1 MKKYFRFQ
9 NLVIT
14 VLSAMVLGTV
24 CNLGV
29 FYSVLM
35 GMIIFFF
42 LPSFIKY
49 REKEKESYEK
59 YSQACVYMEQ
69 MESSFKKNKRIYQ
82 SLKETVNLFPEGEMK
97 ETLEAAIH
105 EIEKEDA
112 QADSSE
118 RALLLIEEKYGC
130 EQMELMHNFFLKS
143 QAQGGEVSQAVDM
156 LEKRRNTWMYAVEK
170 CRAEKKNMLF
180 SVLGS
185 LVLFFAVTE
194 VLVLFL
200 PESMDITEN
209 IFERTAVV
217 IEFTILMF
225 MGRCVLKKNAA
236 DWLERVRE
244 REEEKIRKDYRYVEN
259 YNLAKEMV
267 TSIKW
272 AAIPFV
278 ITVLS
283 YFMTKS
289 LIALSVGTA
298 ITVLL
303 LNQHKMNYSLTKK
316 RIKKETERD
325 FPKWMLHVIL
335 LLETE
340 SVQGAIRKSAAQAP
354 ASLQYPLEKMQ
365 EGFEEDATGPSP
377 YFAFLEEY
385 EVPKI
390 QESMKLLYSISS
402 GTGGDGNEQ
411 MLAVI
416 EKNNDMTL
424 RSEKIKNDNKVA
436 GMMTYLFL
444 PVLPSGIKIM
454 TDLILIMMVM
464 YGSMN
469 TLF

>member
-1 MKKYFRFQ
+1 
-9 NLVIT
+9 
-14 VLSAMVLGTV
+14 
-24 CNLGV
+24 
-29 FYSVLM
+29 
-35 GMIIFFF
+35 
-42 LPSFIKY
+42 
-49 REKEKESYEK
+49 
-59 YSQACVYMEQ
+59 
-69 MESSFKKNKRIYQ
+69 
-82 SLKETVNLFPEGEMK
+82 
-97 ETLEAAIH
+97 
-105 EIEKEDA
+105 
-112 QADSSE
+112 
-118 RALLLIEEKYGC
+118 
-130 EQMELMHNFFLKS
+130 
-143 QAQGGEVSQAVDM
+143 
-156 LEKRRNTWMYAVEK
+156 
-170 CRAEKKNMLF
+170 
-180 SVLGS
+180 
-185 LVLFFAVTE
+185 
-194 VLVLFL
+194 
-200 PESMDITEN
+200 
-209 IFERTAVV
+209 
-217 IEFTILMF
+217 
-225 MGRCVLKKNAA
+225 RCVLKKNAA

-259 YNLAKEMV
+259 YNPAKEMV

-454 TDLILIMMVM
+454 ADLILIMMVM

>member
-1 MKKYFRFQ
+1 MKKYLKLQ
-9 NLVIT
+9 NIAIAVIA
-14 VLSAMVLGTV
+14 AMVTGTV

-29 FYSVLM
+29 CYSVLM
-35 GMIIFFF
+35 GMVVFFF
-42 LPSFIKY
+42 LPSYTKY
-49 REKEKESYEK
+49 LEKEKESYKRYE
-59 YSQACVYMEQ
+59 QACVYMEQ

-97 ETLEAAIH
+97 ETLQTAIH

-118 RALLLIEEKYGC
+118 RALLFIEEKYGC

-143 QAQGGEVSQAVDM
+143 QSQGGEVAGTIAI
-156 LEKRRNTWMYAVEK
+156 LEKRRNTWMDAVEK
-170 CRAEKKNMLF
+170 CRTEKKSMLF

-185 LVLFFAVTE
+185 LLLFFFVTE
-194 VLVLFL
+194 VLVIFL
-200 PESMDITEN
+200 PGDMDITGN
-209 IFERTAVV
+209 VIERTSVV
-217 IEFTILMF
+217 LETVVLMF
-225 MGRCVLKKNAA
+225 FGRCALKKNAA
-236 DWLERVRE
+236 DWLEKVKE
-244 REEEKIRKDYRYVEN
+244 REEEKVRKDYLYVEH
-259 YNLAKEMV
+259 YNPAKEMS

-272 AAIPFV
+272 AVIPAV
-278 ITVLS
+278 ITAVLYVMS
-283 YFMTKS
+283 KS
-289 LIALSVGTA
+289 PVALSIGAAV
-298 ITVLL
+298 TVLL
-303 LNQHKMNYSLTKK
+303 LNQHKLNYSLTKK

-340 SVQGAIRKSAAQAP
+340 SVQGAVRKSAAQAP
-354 ASLQYPLEKMQ
+354 VSLRYPLEKMQ
-365 EGFEEDATGPSP
+365 EGFEEDPTGPEP
-377 YFAFLEEY
+377 YFSFLKEY
-385 EVPKI
+385 DVPKI
-390 QESMKLLYSISS
+390 QESMKLLYSIGS

-416 EKNNDMTL
+416 EKNNDMTI
-424 RSEKIKNDNKVA
+424 RSEKLKNDNKVA

-454 TDLILIMMVM
+454 ADLILIMMTM